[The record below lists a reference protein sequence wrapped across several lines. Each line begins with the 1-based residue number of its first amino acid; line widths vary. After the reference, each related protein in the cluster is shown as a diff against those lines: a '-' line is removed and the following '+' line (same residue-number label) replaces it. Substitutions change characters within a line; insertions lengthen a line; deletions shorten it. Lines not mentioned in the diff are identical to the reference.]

1 MKIYYVNDESVPVTI
16 RLIGP
21 APECV
26 NTYTTLRPQEGRMF
40 EFDAPEGAVPYVK
53 RWNNNI
59 VLLSYIDAAASSK
72 DT

>member
-1 MKIYYVNDESVPVTI
+1 MKIYYVNDESIPVTI

-21 APECV
+21 APEV
-26 NTYTTLRPQEGRMF
+26 INTFTTLAPQESRMF

-53 RWNNNI
+53 RWSNNI
-59 VLLSYIDAAASSK
+59 VLLSYITVPVSSM